1 MGEVEFSKTNLDDR
15 LKFSPKALIE
25 TKKTDCPKPTTL
37 QTIRF
42 FMLLQMVTAPYSREV
57 PKDGLAPPHRHVS
70 D

>member
-1 MGEVEFSKTNLDDR
+1 MTEVEFSKTNLNDR

-25 TKKTDCPKPTTL
+25 TKKNGLSKANNAPDNP
-37 QTIRF
+37 F
-42 FMLLQMVTAPYSREV
+42 FMPMQMVTAPCSHEV